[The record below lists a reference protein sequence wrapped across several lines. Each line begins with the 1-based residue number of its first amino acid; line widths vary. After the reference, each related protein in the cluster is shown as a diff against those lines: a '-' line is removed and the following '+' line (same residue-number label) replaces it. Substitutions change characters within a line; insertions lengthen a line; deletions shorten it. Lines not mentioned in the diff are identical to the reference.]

1 MKFYKILNEKENHR
15 GLQYKTGLNI
25 DPVEFNPSGDCEP
38 GGIYF
43 ASNDI
48 LAFFDYG
55 PWIRDVTLP
64 KDAHIYKNP
73 GSPKK
78 WKADKVI
85 LGERRRIDFK
95 VIQELINE
103 GADPKP
109 YKSHALIWA
118 SGNGHLDIVKLLI
131 DNGADPKA
139 LDSYALLLA
148 TRNMYLEIIKLL
160 IDNGADPKANNSHAL
175 RLAAENKQ
183 LDFVKLL
190 IPISDINEHVKQ
202 WINQYCKDQEIK
214 DLVLNYK

>member
-1 MKFYKILNEKENHR
+1 MNFYKILNEKESHHN
-15 GLQYKTGLNI
+15 LQYKTGLNI
-25 DPVEFNPSGDCEP
+25 DPLPFDPSGDCEP

-43 ASNDI
+43 ASKDI
-48 LAFFDYG
+48 LAFLDYG
-55 PWIRDVTLP
+55 SWIREVILP
-64 KDAHIYKNP
+64 EDAMVYENP

-78 WKADKVI
+78 LKADKVI
-85 LGERRRIDFK
+85 LGERRRIGIE

-148 TRNMYLEIIKLL
+148 TRNM
-160 IDNGADPKANNSHAL
+160 
-175 RLAAENKQ
+175 
-183 LDFVKLL
+183 
-190 IPISDINEHVKQ
+190 
-202 WINQYCKDQEIK
+202 
-214 DLVLNYK
+214 